1 LQQIEEFVTLSFVH
15 TPVLEP
21 AQQQALQAD
30 FASLLEKSYQS
41 EITIGSLS
49 VGEVLKVEKESL
61 LVDISG
67 KYEGVVPMKEVPD
80 CDTAEQLATLF
91 TAGQRMDFFVVKDNE
106 EQGHYL
112 LSLRRVS
119 FVKNWETLQTVKEKQ
134 ENITATLLG
143 LTKGGMLAS
152 VLNVKGFIP
161 ASQLRAS
168 KTAEE
173 MVGETLPVK
182 VLEVDRHRNKL
193 ILSHRMAVFEQKAQL
208 RAETLKTLEENTT
221 VTGEVVKIT
230 DFGVFIDINGV
241 DGLLPLSEIT
251 WQRIKHPADVLT
263 LGQVLTVTVLTI
275 DHERQRISLSLKR
288 MQADPWSL
296 VAVEFTPK
304 QRIEAAVS
312 KQLVSGVLVELM
324 PGVEAFCPYAQHGR
338 IFEVGV
344 RYPFEVLSIAP
355 AERRVTLAYRPAE
368 TAEAATQKDAVLATV

>member
-1 LQQIEEFVTLSFVH
+1 MSFVH

-21 AQQQALQAD
+21 AQQQALAAD
-30 FASLLEKSYQS
+30 FASLLEKSFHS

-49 VGEVLKVEKESL
+49 VGEIIKVDKESL
-61 LVDISG
+61 LIDISG

-80 CDTAEQLATLF
+80 CDTAEQLNQLF
-91 TAGQRMDFFVVKDNE
+91 QAGQRMDFFVVKDNE
-106 EQGHYL
+106 EHAHYL

-119 FVKNWETLQTVKEKQ
+119 FVKNWETLQQHKEKQ

-152 VLNVKGFIP
+152 VLNIKGFIP
-161 ASQLRAS
+161 ASQLRGS
-168 KTAEE
+168 KPIEE

-208 RAETLKTLEENTT
+208 RAETLKTLAEDTT

-230 DFGVFIDINGV
+230 DFGAFIDINGV

-251 WQRIKHPADVLT
+251 WQRIKHPSDVLA
-263 LGQVLTVTVLTI
+263 LGDVLSVTVLTI

-288 MQADPWSL
+288 MQPDPWSL

-304 QRIEAAVS
+304 QRIEAVVS

-338 IFEVGV
+338 IFEIGTS
-344 RYPFEVLSIAP
+344 YPFEVLSIAP
-355 AERRVTLAYRPAE
+355 SDRRVTLAYRPAVVVSVE
-368 TAEAATQKDAVLATV
+368 VVAEEPELVAV